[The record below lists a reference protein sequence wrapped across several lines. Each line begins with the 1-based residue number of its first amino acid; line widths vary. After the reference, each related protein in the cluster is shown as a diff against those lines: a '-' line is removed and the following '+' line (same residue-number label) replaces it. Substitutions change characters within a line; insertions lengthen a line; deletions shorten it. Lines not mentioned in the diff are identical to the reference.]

1 MKIRS
6 FSDRLFTDCGAEFV
20 VFLVG
25 GIAAKI
31 AHTLFLRGGDGYF
44 SGVFCGVSLCAVVLS
59 VLSAIRKMKRHSNF
73 PDA

>member
-44 SGVFCGVSLCAVVLS
+44 SGFFAGCRCAQLCCLFCPQSE
-59 VLSAIRKMKRHSNF
+59 K
-73 PDA
+73 